1 MLQVTFRKVYV
12 IHSAYKIISRMILGI
27 LKYNSCT
34 FQAIQS
40 VIVILD
46 YEEQQLCHYITV

>member
-1 MLQVTFRKVYV
+1 
-12 IHSAYKIISRMILGI
+12 MILGI

-46 YEEQQLCHYITV
+46 YEEQQLCHYIIV